1 MKNRIRSFKAG
12 VRNTSIDAAF
22 MIIGVFSASIGLECF
37 LVPNQLLDGGVTGI
51 SLLLS
56 RLFSW
61 NLSVLIFVINF
72 PFIIMGIT
80 QVSWKFGL
88 KTFIAIVALSLAIEY
103 IHFPVVTHDKLLI
116 AIFGGFF
123 LGAGVGFAMRG
134 SSVLDGTE
142 VLALYLSKKFA
153 TQVGEFILIINII
166 IFGIAAVAFDLETA
180 LYSIL
185 TYIVASRAVDYI
197 AQGIEEYIGVTIISS
212 NYSKEIRKT
221 IIQKLNRGVTTYKG
235 RRGLIGKMAE
245 RDGLNDQEILFVV
258 ITKLELAKLQRELER
273 IDQNIFYVTHKL
285 GTARGGMLKK
295 HPLH

>member
-37 LVPNQLLDGGVTGI
+37 LVPNQLLDGGVTGV

-72 PFIIMGIT
+72 PFIILGIT

-116 AIFGGFF
+116 ALFGGFF

-153 TQVGEFILIINII
+153 TQVGEFILVINII
-166 IFGIAAVAFDLETA
+166 IFGVAAVAIDLETA

-197 AQGIEEYIGVTIISS
+197 AQGIEEYIGVTIIS

-295 HPLH
+295 HPLA

>member
-1 MKNRIRSFKAG
+1 MKKQIKSFKAG
-12 VRNTSIDAAF
+12 VRNTSIDATF

-51 SLLLS
+51 SLLLY

-61 NLSVLIFVINF
+61 NLSILIFVINF

-88 KTFIAIVALSLAIEY
+88 KTFIAIIALSLAIEY

-116 AIFGGFF
+116 ALFGGFF

-142 VLALYLSKKFA
+142 VLGLYLSKKFA
-153 TQVGEFILIINII
+153 TQVGELILVINII
-166 IFGIAAVAFDLETA
+166 IFSVAAVAFDLETA

-197 AQGIEEYIGVTIISS
+197 AQGIEEYIGVTIIS

-245 RDGLNDQEILFVV
+245 RVGLNEQEILFVV

-295 HPLH
+295 HPLA

>member
-1 MKNRIRSFKAG
+1 MKKQIKSFKAG
-12 VRNTSIDAAF
+12 VRNTSIDATF

-61 NLSVLIFVINF
+61 NLSILIFVINF

-88 KTFIAIVALSLAIEY
+88 KTFIAIIALSLAIEY

-116 AIFGGFF
+116 ALFGGFF

-142 VLALYLSKKFA
+142 VLGLYLSKKFA
-153 TQVGEFILIINII
+153 TQVGELILVINII
-166 IFGIAAVAFDLETA
+166 IFSVAAVAFDLETA

-197 AQGIEEYIGVTIISS
+197 AQGIEEYIGVTIIS

-295 HPLH
+295 HPLA

>member
-1 MKNRIRSFKAG
+1 MKKKIKSFKAG
-12 VRNTSIDAAF
+12 VRNTSIDATF

-72 PFIIMGIT
+72 PFIILGIT

-88 KTFIAIVALSLAIEY
+88 KTFIAILALSLAIEY

-116 AIFGGFF
+116 ALFGGFF

-153 TQVGEFILIINII
+153 TQVGEFILVINII
-166 IFGIAAVAFDLETA
+166 IFGVAAVAIDLETA

-185 TYIVASRAVDYI
+185 TYIVASKAVDYI
-197 AQGIEEYIGVTIISS
+197 AQGIEEYIGVTIIS

-295 HPLH
+295 HPLA

>member
-1 MKNRIRSFKAG
+1 MKMKIKSFKAA
-12 VRNTSIDAAF
+12 VRNTSMDTAF

-56 RLFSW
+56 SLFSW
-61 NLSVLIFVINF
+61 NLSILIFVINF

-116 AIFGGFF
+116 ALFGGFF

-153 TQVGEFILIINII
+153 TQVGEFILVINII
-166 IFGIAAVAFDLETA
+166 IFGVAAVAIDLETA

-185 TYIVASRAVDYI
+185 TYIVASKAVDYI
-197 AQGIEEYIGVTIISS
+197 AQGIEEYIGVTIIS

-295 HPLH
+295 HPLA

>member
-1 MKNRIRSFKAG
+1 MKKQIKSFKAG
-12 VRNTSIDAAF
+12 VRNTSIDATF

-61 NLSVLIFVINF
+61 NLSILIFVINF

-88 KTFIAIVALSLAIEY
+88 KTFIAIIALSLAIEY

-116 AIFGGFF
+116 ALFGGFF

-142 VLALYLSKKFA
+142 VLGLYLSKKFA
-153 TQVGEFILIINII
+153 TQVGELILVINII
-166 IFGIAAVAFDLETA
+166 IFSVAAVAFDLETA

-197 AQGIEEYIGVTIISS
+197 AQGIEEYIGVTIIS

-245 RDGLNDQEILFVV
+245 RDGLNEQEILFVV

-295 HPLH
+295 HPLA